1 MIAATDVPSL
11 GGPVATTGATIV
23 DAPARGAGATNGNPG
38 FQALLERLQQL
49 AAAPQSAP
57 PVATADDL
65 RSAMRDADASFT
77 TAMDL
82 RRQLEEAFRRH
93 QS

>member
-1 MIAATDVPSL
+1 MS
-11 GGPVATTGATIV
+11 PVNDATTIHGIAGTLAEPTV
-23 DAPARGAGATNGNPG
+23 RPAAGGEAPG

-49 AAAPQSAP
+49 AAAPRSAA
-57 PVATADDL
+57 PVETADDL

-82 RRQLEEAFRRH
+82 RRQLEEAFRHHRP
-93 QS
+93 